1 MHNSKVSLSALYSYC
16 IYLNHISNILQD
28 GIFTTNKQEIYSKP
42 KSAIVVGQST
52 FADIGKIFFWNILKK
67 HLVILYDSVN

>member
-1 MHNSKVSLSALYSYC
+1 MPCIVTDC